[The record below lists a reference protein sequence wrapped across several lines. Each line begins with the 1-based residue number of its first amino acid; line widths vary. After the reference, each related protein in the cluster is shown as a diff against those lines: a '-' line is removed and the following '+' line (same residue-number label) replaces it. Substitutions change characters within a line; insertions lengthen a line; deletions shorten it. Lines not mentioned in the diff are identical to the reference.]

1 MADRT
6 TLGPDGMGQYA
17 ASLGSPSRSRRSPVT
32 DQTAPHEITG
42 SPATG
47 AADVQPAV
55 ANLETIVSLSKRRG
69 FVYPSSEIYGGIN
82 AVWDYGPLGVELK
95 NNVKRAWW
103 RAMVQERTD
112 IVGLDAG
119 ILMHPQVWVTSG
131 HVGSF
136 SDPLVECGTCHR
148 RYRLDELPGAEGLTA
163 TDLIDPT
170 VIERFKLSC
179 PNDGGPL
186 SPPRRFNLMFQT
198 YMGPVQDEASIVYFR
213 PETAQGSYVN
223 FKNVQQ
229 SARKKLPFG
238 IAQIGKSFRNEISPG
253 NFVFRM
259 REFEQMEMQ
268 YFVRPDEAAAIFESW
283 LRRRFDWYVRYGVTP
298 ERLRYREHAP
308 DELAHYAKK
317 AVDVEYRFPFGWK
330 ELEGIHNRGDFDLS
344 RHAQASGENLEYFD
358 PATEEHFIPYIVETA
373 GGPDRSAFTFLI
385 DAYREEE
392 VRGEKRV
399 VLGLHPELAP
409 YKVAVLPLLKKR
421 PEIVELCQRIR
432 SDLATDLMAVYD
444 DTAAIGKL
452 YRRQDEIGTP
462 WCVTVDVDSLEDGQV
477 TIRDRDAM
485 TQERVPVEGVK
496 RLILDRLAAARA
508 G

>member
-1 MADRT
+1 VTNPT
-6 TLGPDGMGQYA
+6 TIDPGDAMSDEPRLEAAPDPG
-17 ASLGSPSRSRRSPVT
+17 
-32 DQTAPHEITG
+32 
-42 SPATG
+42 
-47 AADVQPAV
+47 PAV
-55 ANLETIVSLSKRRG
+55 ADLDTIVSLAKRRG
-69 FVYPSSEIYGGIN
+69 FVFPSSEIYGGIN

-103 RAMVQERTD
+103 KAMVQERDD

-119 ILMHPQVWVTSG
+119 ILMHPQVWVASG

-136 SDPLVECGTCHR
+136 SDPMVECATDKR
-148 RYRLDELPGAEGLTA
+148 RFRLDELPGTDGLTN
-163 TDLIDPT
+163 DQLQDPEI
-170 VIERFKLSC
+170 VQKLGLKC
-179 PNDGGPL
+179 PVDGGPL
-186 SPPRRFNLMFQT
+186 SAPRRFNLMFKT
-198 YMGPVQDEASIVYFR
+198 HMGPVEDEGAVIYLR

-223 FKNVQQ
+223 FKNAQQ
-229 SARKKLPFG
+229 SSRKKIPFG

-268 YFVRPDEAAAIFESW
+268 YFVRPGDRASAAFEEW
-283 LRRRFDWYVRYGVTP
+283 LPRRRAWYEALGVTP
-298 ERLRYREHAP
+298 ERLRTREHRP

-330 ELEGIHNRGDFDLS
+330 ELEGVHNRGDFDLS
-344 RHAQASGENLEYFD
+344 QHAQHSGENLEYFD
-358 PATEEHFIPYIVETA
+358 PATEEKFVPWIVETA
-373 GGPDRSAFTFLI
+373 AGADRAAFTFLI

-392 VRGEKRV
+392 VRGETRV
-399 VLGLHPELAP
+399 VLGLHPDLAP

-421 PEIVELCQRIR
+421 PEIVELAHRLR
-432 SDLATDLMAVYD
+432 DDLAKDLMAVYD

-462 WCVTVDVDSLEDGQV
+462 WCVTIDVESTEDGAA

-485 TQERVPVEGVK
+485 TQDRIPIDQVK
-496 RLILDRLAAARA
+496 RVILDRMAAAR

>member
-1 MADRT
+1 VSSTPT
-6 TLGPDGMGQYA
+6 TDPN
-17 ASLGSPSRSRRSPVT
+17 
-32 DQTAPHEITG
+32 
-42 SPATG
+42 
-47 AADVQPAV
+47 DVAPAV
-55 ANLETIVSLSKRRG
+55 AGLDTIVSLAKRRG
-69 FVYPSSEIYGGIN
+69 FVFPSSEIYGGIN

-103 RAMVQERTD
+103 RAMVQSRDD

-136 SDPLVECGTCHR
+136 SDPLVECLVCHNR
-148 RYRLDELPGAEGLTA
+148 FRLDELPGTEGLSA
-163 TDLIDPT
+163 SDLQDPT
-170 VIERFKLSC
+170 VVERRKLRHAA
-179 PNDGGPL
+179 DGGQL
-186 SPPRRFNLMFQT
+186 TPPRRFNLMFKT
-198 YMGPVQDEASIVYFR
+198 FMGPVEDEAAIVYLR

-223 FKNVQQ
+223 FKNVLQ
-229 SARKKLPFG
+229 SSRKKLPFG

-268 YFVRPDEAAAIFESW
+268 YFVRPAEAAERFEEW
-283 LRRRFDWYVRYGVTP
+283 LPRRHDWYAAYGVAP
-298 ERLRYREHAP
+298 QRLRYREHAP

-317 AVDVEYRFPFGWK
+317 AVDIEYRFPFGWK
-330 ELEGIHNRGDFDLS
+330 ELEGVHNRGDFDLG
-344 RHAQASGENLEYFD
+344 RHSEASGETLEYFDQASGE
-358 PATEEHFIPYIVETA
+358 HFIPWIVETA
-373 GGPDRSAFTFLI
+373 GGADRAAFTFLI

-399 VLGLHPELAP
+399 SLALHPELAP

-421 PEIVELCQRIR
+421 PEIVELCQRI
-432 SDLATDLMAVYD
+432 LADVKRDTMAVYD

-462 WCVTVDVDSLEDGQV
+462 WCVTVDVDSLEDGAV
-477 TIRDRDAM
+477 TVRDRDSM

-496 RLILDRLAAARA
+496 ALILDRLAAARP
-508 G
+508 